1 MIVYGTILEN
11 LSDTVHI
18 ANKGLEQIKDLSNKL
33 EFINYC
39 IELANI
45 LLDMLYI
52 FKQELKKES
61 LEI

>member
-1 MIVYGTILEN
+1 MMISGTILDN

-18 ANKGLEQIKDLSNKL
+18 ANKRLKQIKDLRNKL

-52 FKQELKKES
+52 FKQELKKER